1 MTSFRMRFYDNGV
14 VKGGDIGVTNWCPL
28 LSDNGMAEMST
39 QYSVQHTANIFP
51 IKIFL
56 GQMST

>member
-1 MTSFRMRFYDNGV
+1 MTSSRMRFYDNGV

-39 QYSVQHTANIFP
+39 QYTVYNIQQ
-51 IKIFL
+51 IFFL
-56 GQMST
+56 SKYF